1 MLKGKDKFETF
12 EKWSIAII
20 LLGALAL
27 AAGIGLSS
35 VQTTGFPVIM
45 AMLGSLVIFIGT
57 IILIIGWLW
66 ADLAGAE

>member
-12 EKWSIAII
+12 EKWSIAVI

-27 AAGIGLSS
+27 AAGIGLTSI
-35 VQTTGFPVIM
+35 QTTGLPTII
-45 AMLGSLVIFIGT
+45 AMLGSLVVFVGT
-57 IILIIGWLW
+57 ILLIAGWLW